1 MPNTLSSLININ
13 LKKLN
18 FSFQSLVLKI
28 NNKSGRE
35 IAPNT
40 GANVTK
46 FFTLATK
53 S

>member
-1 MPNTLSSLININ
+1 MNRHTICQLDNR
-13 LKKLN
+13 KK
-18 FSFQSLVLKI
+18 QSGFCPI
-28 NNKSGRE
+28 AGRE

-40 GANVTK
+40 GANETK

>member
-1 MPNTLSSLININ
+1 MCMTWSKEMSLKFLKLEVSATHNIT
-13 LKKLN
+13 
-18 FSFQSLVLKI
+18 
-28 NNKSGRE
+28 GRK

-40 GANVTK
+40 GTKATK

>member
-1 MPNTLSSLININ
+1 MTVAEEWRN
-13 LKKLN
+13 KKY
-18 FSFQSLVLKI
+18 VA
-28 NNKSGRE
+28 GRE

-53 S
+53 LQLQRKR